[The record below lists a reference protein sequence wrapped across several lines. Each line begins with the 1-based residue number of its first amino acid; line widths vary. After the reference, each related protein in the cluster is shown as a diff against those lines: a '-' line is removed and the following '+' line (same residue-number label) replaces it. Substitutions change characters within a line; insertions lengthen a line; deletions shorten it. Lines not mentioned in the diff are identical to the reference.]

1 MRPFLS
7 GRWLLVII
15 GLMVV
20 GVLWWPK
27 RGNSVG
33 VEPMECA
40 SESLYVAT
48 LEQDRRL
55 KDSLFRVSPH
65 SPIPREKRA
74 VFGGLGYYP
83 IHLEWCLR
91 GRYEAMPN
99 ALLPVV
105 GRLYVALPVL
115 DSCRGP
121 AVLTVYGDAHGKNPY
136 VAFWDSTAAVGETYE
151 GGRYVPLLVRGDSA
165 IIDFNRAYFPYCAY
179 NPDYICLPYPPSNRF
194 CGYIRAG
201 ERYGAS
207 AAHP

>member
-1 MRPFLS
+1 
-7 GRWLLVII
+7 
-15 GLMVV
+15 
-20 GVLWWPK
+20 
-27 RGNSVG
+27 
-33 VEPMECA
+33 MECA

-48 LEQDRRL
+48 LEQDRQL

-83 IHLEWCLR
+83 IQLEWCLR
-91 GRYEAMPN
+91 GWYEAMPN

-151 GGRYVPLLVRGDSA
+151 GGRYVPLFVRGDSA